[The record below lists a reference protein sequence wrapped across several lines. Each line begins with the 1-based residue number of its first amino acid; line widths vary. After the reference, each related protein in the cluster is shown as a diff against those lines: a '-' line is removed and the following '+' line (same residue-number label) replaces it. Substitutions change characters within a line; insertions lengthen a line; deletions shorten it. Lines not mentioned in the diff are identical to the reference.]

1 MATPDIVIDPF
12 LRSILAASAAARAPC
27 LALLDRLAAAESTPA
42 DGADLTAPRKE
53 LDAQL
58 ARLRGL
64 QRAAAL
70 AVRRTKAATAEARA
84 AVDTLHLQRRNLD
97 YEQRHLRGEIGA
109 CEAYD
114 HRYSQLPLVPVAEFL
129 AARPEMGEADEHA
142 LMIARIEHERAAR
155 EALEAQR
162 LELVK
167 RRQKLIADNTK
178 RKEELASLDD
188 NLEKFIDAAR
198 PIQKI
203 FEQEKEA

>member
-1 MATPDIVIDPF
+1 MATPEIVTDPF
-12 LRSILAASAAARAPC
+12 LQSILAASASAREPC
-27 LALLDRLAAAESTPA
+27 LQLLDRLATSPSDPSLATQ
-42 DGADLTAPRKE
+42 RKQ

-58 ARLRGL
+58 SRLRSL
-64 QRAAAL
+64 NRAAAL
-70 AVRRTKAATAEARA
+70 AVRRTKASTAESRA
-84 AVDTLHLQRRNLD
+84 AVDTLHLQLRNLD

-114 HRYSQLPLVPVAEFL
+114 HHYQQLPLIPVDEFIEL
-129 AARPEMGEADEHA
+129 KPELRETDEHA
-142 LMIARIEHERAAR
+142 LMIARIEHEREER

-167 RRQKLIADNTK
+167 RKQKLIADNTK

-203 FEQEKEA
+203 FEKEET